1 MEDQIRLIA
10 NSFAIEYSSDAIYPA
25 HLFKAMLHKEVG
37 LVHFI
42 ETELNKDYYYL
53 QEWADVQMQLSP
65 RAARPSKDL
74 KLSDEAI
81 SVMDE
86 AESYQM
92 RFGLDNCDPVCIL
105 ASLVTPGVGFSFD
118 QLKTLPL
125 NASEICDKMGTG
137 TQVSPDAMASASS
150 TTPGSDYKGGCN
162 IQKYCINKSGPG
174 RQTGRHCRF

>member
-1 MEDQIRLIA
+1 MTLYKEENRLLQVLTLD
-10 NSFAIEYSSDAIYPA
+10 NAIY
-25 HLFKAMLHKEVG
+25 KAMLHKEAG
-37 LVHFI
+37 LIHFI

-65 RAARPSKDL
+65 RATRPSKDL
-74 KLSDEAI
+74 NLSEEAI
-81 SVMDE
+81 AVMEE

-92 RFGLDNCDPVCIL
+92 RFGLEQCDPVCIL

-137 TQVSPDAMASASS
+137 TQVSPDTVASASS
-150 TTPGSDYKGGCN
+150 SA
-162 IQKYCINKSGPG
+162 SGRGHPD
-174 RQTGRHCRF
+174 H